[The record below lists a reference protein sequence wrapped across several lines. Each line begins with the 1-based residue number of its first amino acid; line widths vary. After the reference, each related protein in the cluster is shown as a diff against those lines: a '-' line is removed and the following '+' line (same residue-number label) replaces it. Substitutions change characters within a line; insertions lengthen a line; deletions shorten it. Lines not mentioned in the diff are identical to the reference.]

1 MISIFLIGILF
12 LLIDIIS
19 KQLILY
25 FMVEN
30 QTIQIIPHFF
40 SLTYVKNTGVAFSM
54 LEGNILFILLM
65 SVIVVGVL
73 VYFAKSK
80 ENGRLEKI
88 CYSMIFG
95 GALGNFLDRILY
107 GYVIDFFDFT
117 LFGYEMAIFNV
128 ADIFIVLGVFLLLFM
143 EFWKGRDKRCM

>member
-19 KQLILY
+19 KQLVLY

-80 ENGRLEKI
+80 GNGRLEKI
-88 CYSMIFG
+88 CYSMILG
-95 GALGNFLDRILY
+95 GALGNFLDRIFY

-117 LFGYEMAIFNV
+117 LFGFKMAIFNV
-128 ADIFIVLGVFLLLFM
+128 ADVLIVCGVFLLIVL
-143 EFWKGRDKRCM
+143 ELLKERKTL

>member
-19 KQLILY
+19 KQLVLY

-54 LEGNILFILLM
+54 LEVNILFILLM

-73 VYFAKSK
+73 FYFAKSK
-80 ENGRLEKI
+80 GNGRLEKI
-88 CYSMIFG
+88 CYSMILG
-95 GALGNFLDRILY
+95 GALGNFLDRIFY

-117 LFGYEMAIFNV
+117 LFGFKMAIFNV
-128 ADIFIVLGVFLLLFM
+128 ADVEIVCGVFLLIVLEILKERKM
-143 EFWKGRDKRCM
+143 L

>member
-1 MISIFLIGILF
+1 MVSIFLIGILF

-40 SLTYVKNTGVAFSM
+40 SLTYAKNTGVAFSM

-80 ENGRLEKI
+80 GNGRLEKI
-88 CYSMIFG
+88 CYSMILG
-95 GALGNFLDRILY
+95 GALGNFLDRIFY

-117 LFGYEMAIFNV
+117 LFGFKMAIFNV
-128 ADIFIVLGVFLLLFM
+128 ADVEIVCGVFLLIVLEILKERKM
-143 EFWKGRDKRCM
+143 L

>member
-19 KQLILY
+19 KQLVLY

-80 ENGRLEKI
+80 GNGRLEKI
-88 CYSMIFG
+88 CYSMILG
-95 GALGNFLDRILY
+95 GALGNFLDRIFY

-117 LFGYEMAIFNV
+117 LFGFKLAIFNV
-128 ADIFIVLGVFLLLFM
+128 ADVEIVCGVFLLIVLEILKERKM
-143 EFWKGRDKRCM
+143 L

>member
-1 MISIFLIGILF
+1 MRMISIFLIGILF

-19 KQLILY
+19 KQLVLY

-73 VYFAKSK
+73 FYFAKSK
-80 ENGRLEKI
+80 GNGRLEKI
-88 CYSMIFG
+88 CYSMILG
-95 GALGNFLDRILY
+95 GALGNFLDRIFY

-117 LFGYEMAIFNV
+117 LFGFKMAIFNV
-128 ADIFIVLGVFLLLFM
+128 ADILIVCGVFLLIVL
-143 EFWKGRDKRCM
+143 ELLKERKKL

>member
-19 KQLILY
+19 KQLVLY

-40 SLTYVKNTGVAFSM
+40 SLTYVKNTGVAFCM

-65 SVIVVGVL
+65 SVIVVGIL

-80 ENGRLEKI
+80 GNGRLEKI
-88 CYSMIFG
+88 CYSMILG
-95 GALGNFLDRILY
+95 GALGNFLDRIFY

-117 LFGYEMAIFNV
+117 LFGFKMAIFNV
-128 ADIFIVLGVFLLLFM
+128 ADVLIVCGVFLLIVLEILKERKM
-143 EFWKGRDKRCM
+143 L

>member
-19 KQLILY
+19 KQLVLY

-30 QTIQIIPHFF
+30 QTIQIIHHFF

-73 VYFAKSK
+73 VYFAKNRGSSQL
-80 ENGRLEKI
+80 ENL
-88 CYSMIFG
+88 CYSMILG
-95 GALGNFLDRILY
+95 GALGNFLDRIFY

-117 LFGYEMAIFNV
+117 LFGFKMAIFNV
-128 ADIFIVLGVFLLLFM
+128 ADILIVCGVFLLIVL
-143 EFWKGRDKRCM
+143 ELLKERKKL

>member
-19 KQLILY
+19 KQLVLY

-65 SVIVVGVL
+65 SVIVVGIL

-80 ENGRLEKI
+80 GNGRLEKI
-88 CYSMIFG
+88 CYSMILG
-95 GALGNFLDRILY
+95 GALGNFLDRIFY

-117 LFGYEMAIFNV
+117 LFGFKMAIFNV
-128 ADIFIVLGVFLLLFM
+128 ADVLIVCGVFLLIVLEILKERKM
-143 EFWKGRDKRCM
+143 L

>member
-1 MISIFLIGILF
+1 MISIFLIGVLF

-19 KQLILY
+19 KQLVLY

-80 ENGRLEKI
+80 GNGRLEKI
-88 CYSMIFG
+88 CYSMILG
-95 GALGNFLDRILY
+95 GALGNFLDRIFY

-117 LFGYEMAIFNV
+117 LFGFKMAIFNV
-128 ADIFIVLGVFLLLFM
+128 ADVLIVCGVFLLIVLEILKERKM
-143 EFWKGRDKRCM
+143 L

>member
-19 KQLILY
+19 KQLVLY

-73 VYFAKSK
+73 VYFAKNRGSSQL
-80 ENGRLEKI
+80 ENL
-88 CYSMIFG
+88 CYSMILG
-95 GALGNFLDRILY
+95 GALGNFLDRIFY

-117 LFGYEMAIFNV
+117 LFGFKMAIFNV
-128 ADIFIVLGVFLLLFM
+128 ADILIVCGVFLLIVL
-143 EFWKGRDKRCM
+143 ELLKERKKL

>member
-19 KQLILY
+19 KQLVLY

-80 ENGRLEKI
+80 GNGRLEKI
-88 CYSMIFG
+88 CYSMILG
-95 GALGNFLDRILY
+95 GALGNFLDRIFY

-117 LFGYEMAIFNV
+117 LFGFKMVIFNV
-128 ADIFIVLGVFLLLFM
+128 ADVLIVCGVFLLIVLEILKERKM
-143 EFWKGRDKRCM
+143 L

>member
-1 MISIFLIGILF
+1 MRMISIFLIGILF

-19 KQLILY
+19 KQLVLY

-80 ENGRLEKI
+80 GNGRLEKI
-88 CYSMIFG
+88 CYSMILG
-95 GALGNFLDRILY
+95 GALGNFLDRIFY

-117 LFGYEMAIFNV
+117 LFGFKMAIFNV
-128 ADIFIVLGVFLLLFM
+128 ADVEIVCGVFLLIVLEILKERKM
-143 EFWKGRDKRCM
+143 L

>member
-19 KQLILY
+19 KQLVLY

-80 ENGRLEKI
+80 GNGRLEKI
-88 CYSMIFG
+88 CYSMILG
-95 GALGNFLDRILY
+95 GALGNFLDRIFY

-117 LFGYEMAIFNV
+117 LFGFKMAIFNV
-128 ADIFIVLGVFLLLFM
+128 ADVLIVCGVFLLIVLELLKERKM
-143 EFWKGRDKRCM
+143 L

>member
-1 MISIFLIGILF
+1 MRMISIFLIGILF

-65 SVIVVGVL
+65 SMIVVGVL

-80 ENGRLEKI
+80 GNGRLEKI
-88 CYSMIFG
+88 CYSMILG
-95 GALGNFLDRILY
+95 GALGNFLDRIFY

-117 LFGYEMAIFNV
+117 LFGFKMAIFNV
-128 ADIFIVLGVFLLLFM
+128 ADVEIVCGVFLLIVLEILKERKM
-143 EFWKGRDKRCM
+143 L

>member
-19 KQLILY
+19 KQLVLY

-80 ENGRLEKI
+80 RNGRLEKI
-88 CYSMIFG
+88 CYSMILG
-95 GALGNFLDRILY
+95 GALGNFLDRIFY
-107 GYVIDFFDFT
+107 GYVIDFLDFT
-117 LFGYEMAIFNV
+117 LFGFKMAIFNV
-128 ADIFIVLGVFLLLFM
+128 ADVLIVCGVFLLIVLELLKERKM
-143 EFWKGRDKRCM
+143 L

>member
-19 KQLILY
+19 KQLVLY

-80 ENGRLEKI
+80 GNGRLEKI
-88 CYSMIFG
+88 CYSMILG
-95 GALGNFLDRILY
+95 GALGNFFDRIFY

-117 LFGYEMAIFNV
+117 LFGFKMAIFNV
-128 ADIFIVLGVFLLLFM
+128 ADVEIVCGVFLLIVLEILKERKM
-143 EFWKGRDKRCM
+143 L

>member
-19 KQLILY
+19 KQLVLY

-80 ENGRLEKI
+80 GNGRLEKI
-88 CYSMIFG
+88 CYSMILG
-95 GALGNFLDRILY
+95 GALGNFLDRIFY
-107 GYVIDFFDFT
+107 GYVIDFLDFT
-117 LFGYEMAIFNV
+117 LFGFKMAIFNV
-128 ADIFIVLGVFLLLFM
+128 ADVLIVCGVFLLIVLEILKERKM
-143 EFWKGRDKRCM
+143 L